1 MGQAENERKKKS
13 FLSVPTQSGVGNSKK
28 IAKKIQKIK
37 KLQYS
42 FFKSENG
49 TGLAENQKKKKNYRY
64 DPFQHDPE

>member
-1 MGQAENERKKKS
+1 MREKKKS